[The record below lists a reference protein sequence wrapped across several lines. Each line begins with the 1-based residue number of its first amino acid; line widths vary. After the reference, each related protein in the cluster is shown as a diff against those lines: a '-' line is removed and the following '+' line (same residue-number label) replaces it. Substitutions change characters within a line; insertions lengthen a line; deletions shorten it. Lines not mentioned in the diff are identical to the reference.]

1 VLNYHNAGKV
11 QASSEPQDMRLQR
24 MLGHLTTLVP
34 ENPQR
39 VLVIGCGAGVTA
51 GAVSVDP
58 MVKSETIAEIEP
70 LVPRVVSKYFA
81 EYNFNVVANPKVTV
95 HLDDARHYLLTT
107 KEKFDAI
114 TSDPLDPWVRGA
126 ATLYTREFFDV
137 AKAHLNPGGVVT
149 LFVQL
154 YESNDAA
161 VKSEIATFLDA
172 FPGGI
177 VFANTSNGLGYDLV
191 LLGQVEPKPID
202 VDRVEARLRNP
213 ANAAIANSLAQIGI
227 HSAIDLFGT
236 YAGHK
241 TDMTGWLKDAAIN
254 RDRNLRLQY
263 LAGLGLNLYQSDAIY
278 RNMIKQSQYP
288 EGLFT
293 GSPATLTALRATVN
307 QALGR

>member
-1 VLNYHNAGKV
+1 V

-34 ENPQR
+34 ENPRR

-58 MVKSETIAEIEP
+58 LVQNETIAEIEP

-81 EYNFNVVANPKVTV
+81 EYNYNVVANPKVNV

-154 YESNDAA
+154 YESSDAA
-161 VKSEIATFLDA
+161 VKSEVGTFLDA
-172 FPGGI
+172 FPGGV

-191 LLGQVEPKPID
+191 LLGQVKSRPIN
-202 VDRVEARLRNP
+202 VDAVQARLTAP
-213 ANAAIANSLAQIGI
+213 ANAAIAKRDRHLLRDGPVRQLRRPRVGHGGMAARGLAQSRSKPPASVPGGTRPEPVPERRDLPEHDQGQSVPGGSVRGI
-227 HSAIDLFGT
+227 
-236 YAGHK
+236 
-241 TDMTGWLKDAAIN
+241 TGDARQPARGDQSVAREVTVRLKAD
-254 RDRNLRLQY
+254 
-263 LAGLGLNLYQSDAIY
+263 
-278 RNMIKQSQYP
+278 K
-288 EGLFT
+288 
-293 GSPATLTALRATVN
+293 
-307 QALGR
+307 